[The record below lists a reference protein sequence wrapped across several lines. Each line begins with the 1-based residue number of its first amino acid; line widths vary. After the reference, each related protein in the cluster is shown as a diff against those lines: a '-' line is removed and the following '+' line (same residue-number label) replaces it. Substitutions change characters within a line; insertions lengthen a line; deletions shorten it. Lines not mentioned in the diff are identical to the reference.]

1 VIVALRG
8 YNTYFDSSR
17 AAGDAEV
24 VVGGLLSTVEE
35 WEQFEISWRL
45 TLAKFDVPYFH
56 MREFNSHSSRGAF
69 KHPKWRTESY
79 RAEFMS
85 HLTQIMRGWAAACIV
100 SSIKKQT
107 FDKYNAAYA
116 VDERFTMFSL
126 CARDCVAHT
135 RKFIKENGN
144 PELPTAYIFDRG
156 DEGEELL
163 RKEMVTCGY
172 PAPVFKRSRPD
183 LKHPEIDKEDPF
195 HVQLQACDLAAWE
208 VRRGENDYVSGVP
221 TNELRKSLLALAP
234 IRRIWVETREPDME
248 GLIQVAKIRKR
259 KRK

>member
-1 VIVALRG
+1 MIVALRG

-126 CARDCVAHT
+126 A
-135 RKFIKENGN
+135 
-144 PELPTAYIFDRG
+144 
-156 DEGEELL
+156 
-163 RKEMVTCGY
+163 
-172 PAPVFKRSRPD
+172 
-183 LKHPEIDKEDPF
+183 PEI
-195 HVQLQACDLAAWE
+195 VWL
-208 VRRGENDYVSGVP
+208 
-221 TNELRKSLLALAP
+221 
-234 IRRIWVETREPDME
+234 TRENLSKKTAIQSCRPLISLIE
-248 GLIQVAKIRKR
+248 GTKARNY
-259 KRK
+259 